1 MTVQLTRFLFFAFL
15 YCSIPF
21 VSYGASFAV
30 NVTTDTQDTN
40 SGDGVCSD
48 PSGNCSIRA
57 AIMEANALPGAD
69 IINIPAGVYLLSI
82 VGSGEDLG
90 LTGDFDITSDL
101 TIIGVSALNTILNG
115 DSLDRVFHIL
125 NGGVVDI
132 SGIEIR
138 EGFANPGNG
147 GGILNEGVLSLIET
161 HVSQNACELNTGGT
175 SAGGFGG
182 GVSNEGTLTID
193 QSTIFFNTSRGG
205 KGNNGVTGG
214 GGGGSSP
221 GFGGG
226 IYNGPSGSITM
237 VNSTVSGNQAIGG
250 ARSGGSGNGGSW
262 GTAGRNGAHILFG
275 VGGATGGGNG
285 TGGGQYAGGGG
296 GGSQGSAPGSG
307 GIGGYGAGGGG
318 GGARA
323 GGGAGAIGG
332 NGGFGGGNGGQ
343 ACCSS
348 GAGGGAGA
356 GFGGGIFNDGGT
368 FTVNNSTIAFNEA
381 FGGAGS
387 AGNGGWTQAGQSG
400 SGIGGGVFNRSGTF
414 DISVCIIG
422 ANTSDVSDADINGT
436 LTSTNGHNLI
446 ENLGSGVLGGT
457 TAGNITGVSPML
469 IALTNNG
476 GSTRTHALQLC
487 PNSPAIDAGTA
498 SGSPVLDQRGFP
510 RVLFYDIGAYES
522 DAIATVDLTTDS
534 LNATCGLSNGSAIII
549 PLGATPYLYVWDAAA
564 GNQTTSIATGLATGI
579 YQVTVTDANNCV
591 QDTTVFVNVSAPFTI
606 TTGSTIASCGGADGT
621 ASAIVTG
628 GTTPIQYLWTGGQT
642 NSVATGLIPGIYDVT
657 VTDNLGCIG
666 YGSNNVIEPSAITV
680 TASSTIEMCNSQDG
694 TATIS
699 ASGGGTSYSYLWD
712 AAASSQTT
720 AAVSGLSA
728 GSYQVTV
735 YDSNSCSQVANVIVG
750 SSTVTLTVISS
761 VTNVSCYQDSDG
773 TVSIIASG
781 GVSPYNYLWDN
792 GTTSSSITGLAAGE
806 YFYSITDANGCE
818 LSTSVTGGP
827 TPISGCV
834 QITSILVDA
843 CTAGGSNEWDDEM
856 VFFTTGSTALDTANF
871 SATWNSLP
879 WQGLC
884 PNPLW
889 IVNVNASITGGGM
902 VMPPPGGIIP
912 PNSQV
917 LLITSNNA
925 TMPTMSLVDLSYT
938 LYVVFQCAD
947 PANTQGHF
955 GNYNATGGV
964 RTLGID
970 FGIGCSDNVSYD
982 RDLLLNQTG
991 GFGGT
996 SADKDGAFVNFDALG
1011 VITYGNEGC
1020 IAPFDTITYANN
1032 GVSVSITQPS
1042 ALSVT
1047 LAATDNSCAGYSDGT
1062 ASATVVGGA
1071 SGYTYLWNNSQTDA
1085 AVSGLSQ
1092 GIGNTTIYDSNLCT
1106 ITSTYT
1112 IAEPIALSL
1121 TINQTDLSCNLLC
1134 DGTASAAVIG
1144 GAAGYTYLWTS
1155 GYTGSTVTGLCSQI
1169 ETVTI
1174 TDLNNCTISQ
1184 GVTLTEPVSLSI
1196 TFQTSDVVCS
1206 GGNDGFSVVV
1216 ASGGA
1221 GSTYIYS
1228 WGGGIASTNPFAGN
1242 LSAGTYS
1249 LTVTDGNGCEL
1260 DTSNFVISQPNII
1273 SVTAFSISP
1282 SNCSLLDGGL
1292 DIIDVIGGTGS
1303 TYSYAWDNGQA
1314 NATITGL
1321 LDGQYCVTI
1330 TDQAGC
1336 SEDYCAN
1343 VPAIAGPF
1351 ISTQGN
1357 AVICN
1362 SDCNG
1367 SATATAFANGGSNVF
1382 TYEWGVFTGGQV
1394 GSPAI
1399 GLCVGTYNVTATD
1412 QNGCSA
1418 VSVTNILETPL
1429 VNITTTAA
1437 EATICNSQCTNISA
1451 IASGGNGFPYTYTW
1465 DAGVGS
1471 IQNVCPSSMT
1481 IYQVTATDANGC
1493 ESATGVIQVDVL
1505 PLIAVIASADTIIC
1519 EEAESTISAFASG
1532 GNGGPYTYVWDN
1544 GIGLGNPVTVS
1555 PISYP
1560 SPTDYVVMVSDGCS
1574 PNALDTVTISYYPTP
1589 APLFSTTDYSGCQP
1603 FTTNIFPIGSSILN
1617 ISTCTWQ
1624 MEDGTI
1630 YTGCDSIYH
1639 TFMESGTHDVALTVV
1654 SADGCSSVYALPSLI
1669 TVFELPEANF
1679 TSSPN
1684 PTDLYN
1690 TQVQFEDVLS
1700 AQVNQW
1706 HWTFYDIDTT
1716 ITLGTSAQFNPLIE
1730 YPAVAGSYPVNLQ
1743 VGTVQ
1748 GCVDDTTDFLVINP
1762 VYAFYIP
1769 NAFTPNSNGLNETF
1783 QPEGLSIVAD
1793 DYKFMIFDRWGTLLF
1808 ETIDLS
1814 EGWNG
1819 MYKNSVVPN
1828 DIYVWRIELR
1838 EDLTIKEKRYY
1849 QGYVTIIR

>member
-1 MTVQLTRFLFFAFL
+1 LTRFLFFAFL

-21 VSYGASFAV
+21 VSFGASFAV
-30 NVTTDTQDTN
+30 NITSDTQDAN
-40 SGDGVCSD
+40 PGDGVCSD
-48 PSGNCSIRA
+48 PGGNCSIRA

-69 IINIPAGVYLLSI
+69 VINIPGGVYLLSI
-82 VGSGEDLG
+82 AGSGEDLC
-90 LTGDFDITSDL
+90 LTGDFDINSEILIT
-101 TIIGVSALNTILNG
+101 GASAVNTILNG

-125 NGGVVDI
+125 NAGVVDI

-147 GGILNEGVLSLIET
+147 GGILNEGVLNLLET
-161 HVSQNACELNTGGT
+161 HVSENACELNTGGA

-193 QSTIFFNTSRGG
+193 QSTIFSNTSRGG
-205 KGNNGVTGG
+205 RGNNGVTGG

-226 IYNGPSGSITM
+226 IYNGPLGSITM

-250 ARSGGSGNGGSW
+250 ARSSGSGNGGSW

-275 VGGATGGGNG
+275 VGGAAGGGNG

-296 GGSQGSAPGSG
+296 GGSQASAPGSG

-318 GGARA
+318 ARA
-323 GGGAGAIGG
+323 GGGTGGIGG

-381 FGGAGS
+381 IGGAGS

-414 DISVCIIG
+414 DLSVSIVG
-422 ANTSDVSDADINGT
+422 ANSADFADTDINGT
-436 LTSTNGHNLI
+436 LTSTNGYNLI
-446 ENLGSGVLGGT
+446 ENLGSVILGGT
-457 TAGNITGVSPML
+457 TTGNITGVSPML
-469 IALTNNG
+469 IALADNG
-476 GSTRTHALQLC
+476 GPTWTHALQLC

-498 SGSPVLDQRGFP
+498 SGSPILDQREFP
-510 RVLFYDIGAYES
+510 RVSVYDIGAYES
-522 DAIATVDLTTDS
+522 DALATVDLATDS

-549 PLGATPYLYVWDAAA
+549 PIGATPYVYVWDAAA
-564 GNQTTSIATGLATGI
+564 GNQTTSIATGLGTGI

-591 QDTTVFVNVSAPFTI
+591 QDTTVFVNVSAPFAI
-606 TTGSTIASCGGADGT
+606 TTDSTLTSCGGADGT

-642 NSVATGLIPGIYDVT
+642 NLVATGLIPGVYDVT
-657 VTDNLGCIG
+657 VTDNLGCVG
-666 YGSNNVIEPSAITV
+666 YGSTNVIQPSAITV
-680 TASSTIEMCNSQDG
+680 TTSSSIEMCNTQDG

-712 AAASSQTT
+712 VAASSQTT
-720 AAVSGLSA
+720 ASASGLSA

-735 YDSNSCSQVANVIVG
+735 YDSNSCSQLANVTIG
-750 SSTVTLTVISS
+750 TSTVTLTVIES
-761 VTNVSCYQDSDG
+761 VTDVGCYQDSDG

-781 GVSPYNYLWDN
+781 GLSPYNYLWDN

-856 VFFTTGSTALDTANF
+856 VFFTTGSTALDTANLTV
-871 SATWNSLP
+871 TWNSLP

-889 IVNVNASITGGGM
+889 IANVNASITGGGM
-902 VMPPPGGIIP
+902 VMPPPGGSIP

-955 GNYNATGGV
+955 GNYNASGGV

-996 SADKDGAFVNFDALG
+996 SADKDGAFVSFDALG

-1020 IAPFDTITYANN
+1020 IAPFDTITYSNS

-1042 ALSVT
+1042 AVSVT
-1047 LAATDNSCAGYSDGT
+1047 IAVTANSCAGYADGT
-1062 ASATVVGGA
+1062 ATASVVGGT
-1071 SGYTYLWNNSQTDA
+1071 SGYTYLWNNSQTDGS
-1085 AVSGLSQ
+1085 VSGLSQ
-1092 GIGNTTIYDSNLCT
+1092 GIGTTTIYDSNLCSIAT
-1106 ITSTYT
+1106 TYT
-1112 IAEPIALSL
+1112 ITEPIALSV
-1121 TINQTDLSCNLLC
+1121 TMNQTDLSCNLLC
-1134 DGTASAAVIG
+1134 DGQASVVPF
-1144 GAAGYTYLWTS
+1144 AGTTPYTYLWTS
-1155 GYTGSTVTGLCSQI
+1155 GFTGSISTGLCAQI
-1169 ETVTI
+1169 ETVTV
-1174 TDLNNCTISQ
+1174 TDLNNCTISE
-1184 GVTLTEPVSLSI
+1184 GVTLTEPSSLSI
-1196 TFQTSDVVCS
+1196 TFQSSDVLCS

-1221 GSTYIYS
+1221 GTTYIYS

-1260 DTSNFVISQPNII
+1260 DTSNFVISQPNVI

-1282 SNCSLLDGGL
+1282 SNCSLLDGSLAIGG
-1292 DIIDVIGGTGS
+1292 VIGGTGS
-1303 TYSYAWDNGQA
+1303 TYSYAWDNGQT
-1314 NATITGL
+1314 NAAITGL
-1321 LDGQYCVTI
+1321 LDGQYCLTI

-1336 SEDYCAN
+1336 SEGYCAA

-1351 ISTQGN
+1351 ISTQGS
-1357 AVICN
+1357 AVNCN
-1362 SDCNG
+1362 GECNG
-1367 SATATAFANGGSNVF
+1367 SATVTAFSNGGSNVF
-1382 TYEWGVFTGGQV
+1382 TYAWGIGTGGQV

-1399 GLCVGTYNVTATD
+1399 GLCVGIYNVTATD

-1418 VSVTNILETPL
+1418 VSVTNILETPI
-1429 VNITTTAA
+1429 VNRL
-1437 EATICNSQCTNISA
+1437 
-1451 IASGGNGFPYTYTW
+1451 PYIYTW
-1465 DAGVGS
+1465 DIGVGS

-1481 IYQVTATDANGC
+1481 LYQVTATDANGC
-1493 ESATGVIQVDVL
+1493 ESAPGVIQVDVL
-1505 PLIAVIASADTIIC
+1505 PLIAVLASVDTTIC
-1519 EEAESTISAFASG
+1519 EEAEPTISAFASG

-1544 GIGLGNPVTVS
+1544 GIGFGNPVTVS
-1555 PISYP
+1555 PVSYP
-1560 SPTDYVVMVSDGCS
+1560 SPTNYVVTVSDGCS
-1574 PNALDTVTISYYPTP
+1574 PNALDTVTISYYVTP
-1589 APLFSTTDYSGCQP
+1589 APLFSTTDYGGCQP
-1603 FTTNIFPIGSSILN
+1603 FTTNIFPIGSSIPN
-1617 ISTCTWQ
+1617 ISSCTWQ

-1639 TFMESGTHDVALTVV
+1639 TFMEVGTHDVTLAVV
-1654 SADGCSSVYALPSLI
+1654 SNDGCSNAYALSSLI
-1669 TVFELPEANF
+1669 NVFELPEANF

-1700 AQVNQW
+1700 PLVNQW

-1716 ITLGTSAQFNPLIE
+1716 INLGTSAKFNPFIE
-1730 YPAVAGSYPVNLQ
+1730 YPAIAGSYPVNLE

-1748 GCVDDTTDFLVINP
+1748 GCFDDTTGFIVIEP

-1783 QPEGLSIVAD
+1783 YPVGLSIVEAD
-1793 DYKFMIFDRWGTLLF
+1793 YNFMIFDRWGKLLF
-1808 ETIDLS
+1808 QTNDLS
-1814 EGWNG
+1814 EGWDG
-1819 MYKNSVVPN
+1819 KHKNELVPN
-1828 DIYVWRIELR
+1828 DVYAWRIELR
-1838 EDLTIKEKRYY
+1838 KDLTIKDKIIY
-1849 QGYVTIIR
+1849 QGHVTIIY

>member
-1 MTVQLTRFLFFAFL
+1 LIKQTIYNQFLTIICIGLLSFE
-15 YCSIPF
+15 
-21 VSYGASFAV
+21 SYSTNFAV
-30 NVTTDTQDTN
+30 NITTDTQDAN
-40 SGDGVCSD
+40 PGDGVCSD
-48 PSGNCSIRA
+48 PGGNCSIRA

-69 IINIPAGVYLLSI
+69 VINIPGGVYLLSI
-82 VGSGEDLG
+82 VGSGEDLC
-90 LTGDFDITSDL
+90 LTGDFDINSDL
-101 TIIGVSALNTILNG
+101 VIIGASAVNTILNG

-125 NGGVVDI
+125 NAGVVDI

-147 GGILNEGVLSLIET
+147 GGILNEGVLSLLET
-161 HVSQNACELNTGGT
+161 HVSENACELNTGGT
-175 SAGGFGG
+175 TAGGFGG

-205 KGNNGVTGG
+205 QGNNGVTGG

-226 IYNGPSGSITM
+226 IYNGPTGSITM

-250 ARSGGSGNGGSW
+250 ARSGGSANGGSW
-262 GTAGRNGAHILFG
+262 GTAGRNGSHILFG
-275 VGGATGGGNG
+275 VGGAAGGGNG

-296 GGSQGSAPGSG
+296 GGSQASAPGSG

-323 GGGAGAIGG
+323 GGGTGAVGG

-356 GFGGGIFNDGGT
+356 GFGGGIFNDGGI
-368 FTVNNSTIAFNEA
+368 FTVNNSTIAFNDA
-381 FGGAGS
+381 IGGAGS

-414 DISVCIIG
+414 DLSVSIIG
-422 ANTSDVSDADINGT
+422 ANSADVSDADINGT
-436 LTSTNGHNLI
+436 LTSTNGYNLI
-446 ENLGSGVLGGT
+446 ENLGSGILGGT
-457 TAGNITGVSPML
+457 TIGNITGVSPML
-469 IALTNNG
+469 IALADNG
-476 GSTRTHALQLC
+476 GPTWTHALQLC

-498 SGSPVLDQRGFP
+498 SGSPILDQRGFP
-510 RVLFYDIGAYES
+510 RVSVYDIGAYES
-522 DAIATVDLTTDS
+522 DALATVDLATDS

-549 PLGATPYLYVWDAAA
+549 PLGATPYVYVWDAAA
-564 GNQTTSIATGLATGI
+564 GNQTTSIATGLGTGI

-591 QDTTVFVNVSAPFTI
+591 QDTIVFVNVSAPFAI
-606 TTGSTIASCGGADGT
+606 TTDSTLTSCGGADGT

-657 VTDNLGCIG
+657 VTDNLGCVG
-666 YGSNNVIEPSAITV
+666 YGSTNVIEPSAITV
-680 TASSTIEMCNSQDG
+680 TTSSTIEMCNTQDG
-694 TATIS
+694 TVTVS
-699 ASGGGTSYSYLWD
+699 TSGGGTSYSYLWD

-735 YDSNSCSQVANVIVG
+735 YDSNSCSQVANVTVG
-750 SSTVTLTVISS
+750 SSTVTLTVIES
-761 VTNVSCYQDSDG
+761 VTDVSCYQDSDG
-773 TVSIIASG
+773 TVSNTGSG
-781 GVSPYNYLWDN
+781 GITPYSYIWDN

-806 YFYSITDANGCE
+806 YFYSITDVNGCE
-818 LSTSVTGGP
+818 
-827 TPISGCV
+827 
-834 QITSILVDA
+834 
-843 CTAGGSNEWDDEM
+843 M
-856 VFFTTGSTALDTANF
+856 
-871 SATWNSLP
+871 NS
-879 WQGLC
+879 
-884 PNPLW
+884 
-889 IVNVNASITGGGM
+889 
-902 VMPPPGGIIP
+902 
-912 PNSQV
+912 
-917 LLITSNNA
+917 
-925 TMPTMSLVDLSYT
+925 
-938 LYVVFQCAD
+938 
-947 PANTQGHF
+947 
-955 GNYNATGGV
+955 
-964 RTLGID
+964 
-970 FGIGCSDNVSYD
+970 
-982 RDLLLNQTG
+982 
-991 GFGGT
+991 
-996 SADKDGAFVNFDALG
+996 
-1011 VITYGNEGC
+1011 
-1020 IAPFDTITYANN
+1020 
-1032 GVSVSITQPS
+1032 SVSITQPS
-1042 ALSVT
+1042 AVSVT
-1047 LAATDNSCAGYSDGT
+1047 IAVTTNSCAGYSDGT
-1062 ASATVVGGA
+1062 ATVTVVGGT

-1085 AVSGLSQ
+1085 TVSGLTQ
-1092 GIGNTTIYDSNLCT
+1092 GIGTTTIYDSNLCA
-1106 ITSTYT
+1106 ITTTYT
-1112 IAEPIALSL
+1112 ITEPIALSV
-1121 TINQTDLSCNLLC
+1121 TMNQTDLSCNSLC
-1134 DGTASAAVIG
+1134 DGQASVVPF
-1144 GAAGYTYLWTS
+1144 AGTTPYTYLWTS
-1155 GYTGSTVTGLCSQI
+1155 GFTGSTSTGLCAQI
-1169 ETVTI
+1169 ETVTV
-1174 TDLNNCTISQ
+1174 TDLNNCTISE
-1184 GVTLTEPVSLSI
+1184 GVTLTEPAALSI

-1249 LTVTDGNGCEL
+1249 LTVTDENGCEL
-1260 DTSNFVISQPNII
+1260 DTSNFVISQPNVI

-1282 SNCSLLDGGL
+1282 SNCSLLDGSL
-1292 DIIDVIGGTGS
+1292 DLVGVIGGTGS

-1336 SEDYCAN
+1336 SEGYCAT

-1351 ISTQGN
+1351 ISTQGS
-1357 AVICN
+1357 AVNCN
-1362 SDCNG
+1362 GECNG
-1367 SATATAFANGGSNVF
+1367 SATVTAFSNGGSNVF
-1382 TYEWGVFTGGQV
+1382 TYEWGIGTGGQV

-1399 GLCVGTYNVTATD
+1399 GLCVGMYNVTATD

-1418 VSVTNILETPL
+1418 VSVTNILETPI
-1429 VNITTTAA
+1429 VNITTTADQ
-1437 EATICNSQCTNISA
+1437 ATVCNGQCTTISA
-1451 IASGGNGFPYTYTW
+1451 TASGGNGLPYIYTW
-1465 DAGVGS
+1465 DIGVGS

-1481 IYQVTATDANGC
+1481 LYQVTATDANGC
-1493 ESATGVIQVDVL
+1493 ESATSVVQVDVL
-1505 PLIAVIASADTIIC
+1505 PLIAVLASVDTTIC
-1519 EEAESTISAFASG
+1519 EEAEPTISAFASG

-1544 GIGLGNPVTVS
+1544 GIGFGNPVTVS
-1555 PISYP
+1555 PVSYP
-1560 SPTDYVVMVSDGCS
+1560 SPTNYVVTVSDGCS
-1574 PNALDTVTISYYPTP
+1574 PNALDTVTISYYATP

-1603 FTTNIFPIGSSILN
+1603 FTTNIFPIGSSIPN

-1639 TFMESGTHDVALTVV
+1639 TFMEVGTHDVALTVV
-1654 SADGCSSVYALPSLI
+1654 SNDGCSNVYSLPSLI

-1716 ITLGTSAQFNPLIE
+1716 ITLGTSAQFNPFID
-1730 YPAVAGSYPVNLQ
+1730 YPAVAGSYPVNLE

-1748 GCVDDTTDFLVINP
+1748 GCFNDTTGFLVIEP

-1783 QPEGLSIVAD
+1783 YPVGLSIVEAD
-1793 DYKFMIFDRWGTLLF
+1793 YNFMVFDRWGKLLF
-1808 ETIDLS
+1808 QTNELI
-1814 EGWNG
+1814 EGWDG
-1819 MYKNSVVPN
+1819 KHKNELVPN
-1828 DIYVWRIELR
+1828 DVYVWRIELR
-1838 EDLTIKEKRYY
+1838 KDLTIKDKIIY
-1849 QGYVTIIR
+1849 QGHVTVIY